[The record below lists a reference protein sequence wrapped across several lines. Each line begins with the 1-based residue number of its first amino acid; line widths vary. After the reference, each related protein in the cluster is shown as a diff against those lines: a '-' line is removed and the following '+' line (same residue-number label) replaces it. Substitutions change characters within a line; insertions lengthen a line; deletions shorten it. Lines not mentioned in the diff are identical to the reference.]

1 MTTAL
6 IGQRIEQIR
15 KNHGLTQKA
24 FGAILA
30 VTPAYISAIE
40 SGRKMPSPILNKLAC
55 HEFNVRMDWLE
66 RGEGAPYADPEKSIR
81 AQQLVMKQEKPR
93 RAPEKGPQQILV
105 MASLLG
111 QDLPEIGASV
121 ASGVNVSD
129 ILDKMKTAYGVKTNL
144 QLAEKH
150 LKVDRTSMTHWV
162 SKNKIPRKYLEKAA
176 EDTQKPL
183 EYFLLQEAVIGR
195 GVEKI
200 IDFVREQILLDR
212 ESSIDL
218 DGLRNTLMTQFPEIS
233 IGMKEGV

>member
-1 MTTAL
+1 
-6 IGQRIEQIR
+6 
-15 KNHGLTQKA
+15 
-24 FGAILA
+24 
-30 VTPAYISAIE
+30 
-40 SGRKMPSPILNKLAC
+40 
-55 HEFNVRMDWLE
+55 
-66 RGEGAPYADPEKSIR
+66 
-81 AQQLVMKQEKPR
+81 
-93 RAPEKGPQQILV
+93 
-105 MASLLG
+105 
-111 QDLPEIGASV
+111 
-121 ASGVNVSD
+121 
-129 ILDKMKTAYGVKTNL
+129 
-144 QLAEKH
+144 
-150 LKVDRTSMTHWV
+150 MTHWV